1 MKKILYVI
9 IMSAAV
15 VFSSTSCDVLDRY
28 PHNAVSRD
36 NLSAEDLEL
45 LFTGLYCYAQY
56 KPTFTGYFQNDM
68 AGGDFT
74 RGGGSSY
81 ATPQLWIVD
90 CMLPTNGW
98 AGTPWIGYYAW
109 LYQVNEFI
117 YAAQQAEQTTKVT
130 EMLGVAY
137 YFRGLIYY
145 NLTSKYRNVQ
155 ILRQATNEKV
165 PNSPEAECW
174 AFCEE
179 NMKLAIEMC
188 PKFTDKNYVSQQAA
202 KALMARVKLGQ
213 GKKEEA
219 AALAEDVIADPAF
232 GLADF
237 SEIFRGVS
245 NQEEIFTY
253 SNNVEENGV
262 NFAREFYQPSTTYV
276 PTREM
281 INLFVSAD
289 KRMNISIMADGDET
303 VLNKYNNVTSTN
315 PIIVSRLAEMY
326 LISAE
331 GKGLAFGG
339 LERLNQLRAKRGLPA
354 VSPKTEPEFL
364 DAILAERR
372 LEFLGEGFR
381 WFDLVRT
388 GKLEET
394 LGMEEKY
401 NVFPIPQAQID
412 LNSNLIQNDLW
423 K

>member
-1 MKKILYVI
+1 MRKTIYTLL
-9 IMSAAV
+9 MSVALIFGSA
-15 VFSSTSCDVLDRY
+15 SCDVLDQY

-36 NLSAEDLEL
+36 NLSSDDLEL

-81 ATPQLWIVD
+81 ATPQMWIVD
-90 CMLPTNGW
+90 CMLPNNGW
-98 AGTPWIGYYAW
+98 ASTPWIGYYAW

-117 YAAQQAEQTTKVT
+117 YAAQQAEQTDNVK

-155 ILRQATNEKV
+155 ILRQATNEAIA
-165 PNSPEAECW
+165 NSPEAECW

-179 NMKLAIEMC
+179 NMELAIEMC
-188 PKFTDKNYVSQQAA
+188 PMFTNRYYVSQQAA

-213 GKKEEA
+213 GKKAEA
-219 AALAEDVIADPAF
+219 AALAEEVISDPSFA
-232 GLADF
+232 LADF
-237 SEIFRGVS
+237 DQVFRGVS

-253 SNNVEENGV
+253 KNDVEESGI
-262 NFAREFYQPSTTYV
+262 NFAREFYQPATTYV
-276 PTREM
+276 PTREV
-281 INLFVSAD
+281 IDLFTAVD
-289 KRMNISIMADGDET
+289 KRMNVSIMADGDET
-303 VLNKYNNVTSTN
+303 VLNKYNNYTSTN

-331 GKGLAFGG
+331 GKGLAGGG
-339 LERLNQLRAKRGLPA
+339 LTRLNELRAKRGLPA
-354 VSPKTEPEFL
+354 VNPKTEEEML
-364 DAILAERR
+364 DAVLAERR

-388 GKLEET
+388 GKYVET
-394 LGMEEKY
+394 SGLAEKY
-401 NVFPIPQAQID
+401 TVFPIPQAQID

>member
-1 MKKILYVI
+1 MFLVCA
-9 IMSAAV
+9 AAV
-15 VFSSTSCDVLDRY
+15 LSSTSCDVLDRY
-28 PHNAVSRD
+28 PHNGVSRD
-36 NLSAEDLEL
+36 NLSTDDLEL

-81 ATPQLWIVD
+81 ATPQLWITD

-98 AGTPWIGYYAW
+98 SSTPWVGYYAW

-117 YAAQQAEQTTKVT
+117 YAAEQAPQTAKVK

-155 ILRQATNEKV
+155 ILRKATNEKV
-165 PNSPEAECW
+165 PNSPESECW
-174 AFCEE
+174 AFCEGDLE
-179 NMKLAIEMC
+179 NAIAMC
-188 PKFTDKNYVSQQAA
+188 PGFTSKNYVSRQAA
-202 KALMARVKLGQ
+202 MALMARVKLAQ
-213 GKKEEA
+213 GKKAEA
-219 AALAEDVIADPAF
+219 AELAEKVIADPAF
-232 GLADF
+232 ALADF
-237 SEIFRGVS
+237 SQIFRGEE
-245 NQEEIFTY
+245 NAEEIFTY
-253 SNNVEENGV
+253 SNDVEESGV
-262 NFAREFYQPSTTYV
+262 NFAREFYQPATTYV
-276 PTREM
+276 PTREV
-281 INLFVSAD
+281 INLFVTAD
-289 KRMNISIMADGDET
+289 KRMNISIMVDGDET

-326 LISAE
+326 LIAAE
-331 GKGLAFGG
+331 GKELAFGG

-354 VSPKTEPEFL
+354 VNPKSEDAFL

-388 GKLEET
+388 GKHKEV
-394 LGMEEKY
+394 LGMDDKY
-401 NVFPIPQAQID
+401 TVFPIPQTQID
-412 LNSNLIQNDLW
+412 LNSNLVQNDLW